1 MMDGQL
7 ESCLQL
13 SGRPFGQ
20 EQECTACNSES
31 LGPVSMSEGEG
42 LTLRMLSCRTVD
54 GQWVISGELTEDE
67 KGQEGLK
74 TE

>member
-1 MMDGQL
+1 
-7 ESCLQL
+7 
-13 SGRPFGQ
+13 
-20 EQECTACNSES
+20 
-31 LGPVSMSEGEG
+31 
-42 LTLRMLSCRTVD
+42 MLSCRTVD